1 MSFSTYANHLQ
12 ILHGLVFSYALIY
25 KGVCKDAKDAK
36 DDGYRSSVRI
46 MRKKSFAVYNFSCYN
61 FNVHFLSLTWLTF
74 PEPSRAN
81 KVLMTMNQVSKQV
94 HPDFHQH
101 QKGQLRSIALAAL
114 VHVVLLSFLWI
125 GVRWQNKES
134 NAVEAEVWDMTTR
147 EAAPKPVPVP
157 DPVVEEKPKEP
168 VPVKEEVRQE
178 DPEIALAQEKKRKL
192 LEKKKEEEH
201 QRELA
206 EKKRKEEQ
214 QEKLAE
220 QKRKDEKLT
229 QEADKKKLAAKE
241 KEKSEKL
248 LNDERERIKKQLAN
262 AGNGNSGNS
271 EKSTG
276 NNRGDPSYSAKIA
289 AKVKS
294 NTSYTGTDSTA
305 GNPTVEY
312 TINLLPDGSLRG
324 AIRKVKSSGIPAF
337 DDAVAAGIEKSA
349 PFPRDKTGQV
359 PPSVTVVNRMKEE

>member
-1 MSFSTYANHLQ
+1 
-12 ILHGLVFSYALIY
+12 
-25 KGVCKDAKDAK
+25 
-36 DDGYRSSVRI
+36 
-46 MRKKSFAVYNFSCYN
+46 
-61 FNVHFLSLTWLTF
+61 
-74 PEPSRAN
+74 
-81 KVLMTMNQVSKQV
+81 MNQVSQQA

-101 QKGQLRSIALAAL
+101 QTGQLRSIALAAL
-114 VHVVLLSFLWI
+114 VHVILLSFLWI
-125 GVRWQNKES
+125 GVSWQNKATNET
-134 NAVEAEVWDMTTR
+134 EAELWDMTTR

-157 DPVVEEKPKEP
+157 EPVIEEKPKEP

-201 QRELA
+201 QRELV

-220 QKRKDEKLT
+220 QKRKEEKLA
-229 QEADKKKLAAKE
+229 QEAADKKKLLAKE
-241 KEKSEKL
+241 KEKSTKEKSKAY
-248 LNDERERIKKQLAN
+248 DEEMARVTKQAV
-262 AGNGNSGNS
+262 GTGSTGTS

-276 NNRGDPSYSAKIA
+276 NNRGDPSYIAKIA
-289 AKVKS
+289 AKVRS
-294 NTSYTGTDSTA
+294 NTNFSGIDSTA

-312 TINLLPDGSLRG
+312 LINLLPDGSLRG
-324 AIRKVKSSGIPAF
+324 GIRKVKSSGIAGF

-359 PPSVTVVNRMKEE
+359 PASLTLVYRMKEE

>member
-1 MSFSTYANHLQ
+1 MRFIISAVTTAN
-12 ILHGLVFSYALIY
+12 A
-25 KGVCKDAKDAK
+25 
-36 DDGYRSSVRI
+36 
-46 MRKKSFAVYNFSCYN
+46 
-61 FNVHFLSLTWLTF
+61 HFLSLTWSTF

-81 KVLMTMNQVSKQV
+81 KVLRTMNQVSNQA

-101 QKGQLRSIALAAL
+101 QTGHWRAIALAAV
-114 VHVVLLSFLWI
+114 VHAVLLSFLWV
-125 GVRWQNKES
+125 GVSWQNKAS
-134 NAVEAEVWDMTTR
+134 NETVAEIWDLTNR

-157 DPVVEEKPKEP
+157 EPIVEEKPKEP

-220 QKRKDEKLT
+220 QKRKEEKLA
-229 QEADKKKLAAKE
+229 QEAAEKKKLAAKE
-241 KEKSEKL
+241 KEKTDKL
-248 LNDERERIKKQLAN
+248 FKDELARVTKQAAN
-262 AGNGNSGNS
+262 TGSGGSGAS

-276 NNRGDPSYSAKIA
+276 NNRGDPSYIAKIA
-289 AKVKS
+289 AKVRS
-294 NTSYTGTDSTA
+294 NTNFSGIDSTA

-312 TINLLPDGSLRG
+312 SINLLPDGSLRG
-324 AIRKVKSSGIPAF
+324 GIRKVKSSGLASF

-349 PFPRDKTGQV
+349 PFPRDKSGQV
-359 PPSVTVVNRMKEE
+359 PSSLTLVYRMKEE

>member
-1 MSFSTYANHLQ
+1 
-12 ILHGLVFSYALIY
+12 
-25 KGVCKDAKDAK
+25 
-36 DDGYRSSVRI
+36 
-46 MRKKSFAVYNFSCYN
+46 
-61 FNVHFLSLTWLTF
+61 
-74 PEPSRAN
+74 
-81 KVLMTMNQVSKQV
+81 MNQVSKQA
-94 HPDFHQH
+94 HPDLHQH

-125 GVRWQNKES
+125 GVRWQNKPS
-134 NAVEAEVWDMTTR
+134 EAQDVEVWDTTFR

-157 DPVVEEKPKEP
+157 EPIIEEKPKEP

-220 QKRKDEKLT
+220 QKRKEEKLA
-229 QEADKKKLAAKE
+229 QEAAEKKKLLAKE
-241 KEKSEKL
+241 KEKTDKL
-248 LNDERERIKKQLAN
+248 FKDELARVTKQA
-262 AGNGNSGNS
+262 ATTGSGGSGTS

-276 NNRGDPSYSAKIA
+276 NNRGDPSYIAKIA
-289 AKVKS
+289 AKVRS
-294 NTSYTGTDSTA
+294 NTNFSGIDSTA

-312 TINLLPDGSLRG
+312 SINLLPDGSLRG
-324 AIRKVKSSGIPAF
+324 GIRKVKSSGIPGF

-359 PPSVTVVNRMKEE
+359 PASLTLVYRMKEE

>member
-1 MSFSTYANHLQ
+1 
-12 ILHGLVFSYALIY
+12 
-25 KGVCKDAKDAK
+25 
-36 DDGYRSSVRI
+36 
-46 MRKKSFAVYNFSCYN
+46 
-61 FNVHFLSLTWLTF
+61 
-74 PEPSRAN
+74 
-81 KVLMTMNQVSKQV
+81 MTMNQVSKQV

-134 NAVEAEVWDMTTR
+134 GAIVAEVWDMTTR

-157 DPVVEEKPKEP
+157 VSEPVVEEKPKEP

-192 LEKKKEEEH
+192 LEKKKEEER

-220 QKRKDEKLT
+220 QKRKEEKLA
-229 QEADKKKLAAKE
+229 QEAEKKKLAAKE
-241 KEKSEKL
+241 KEKSDKL
-248 LNDERERIKKQLAN
+248 FKEELARGTKPVITSDSG
-262 AGNGNSGNS
+262 GNGSS

-276 NNRGDPSYSAKIA
+276 NNRGDPSYLAKIA
-289 AKVKS
+289 AKVRS
-294 NTSYTGTDSTA
+294 NTSYGGIDSTV

-337 DDAVAAGIEKSA
+337 DDAVAAAIEASA

-359 PPSVTVVNRMKEE
+359 PSSVKLVHRMKE

>member
-1 MSFSTYANHLQ
+1 ML
-12 ILHGLVFSYALIY
+12 
-25 KGVCKDAKDAK
+25 CAKIRDR
-36 DDGYRSSVRI
+36 DELWG
-46 MRKKSFAVYNFSCYN
+46 KKPIAVYNFSCYN
-61 FNVHFLSLTWLTF
+61 INAHFLSLTWSTI
-74 PEPSRAN
+74 PEPSHAN
-81 KVLMTMNQVSKQV
+81 KVLRTMNQVSNQA

-101 QKGQLRSIALAAL
+101 QTGRLRAIVLAAL
-114 VHVVLLSFLWI
+114 VHIVLLSFLWV
-125 GVRWQNKES
+125 GVSWQNKAS
-134 NAVEAEVWDMTTR
+134 NETEAELWDMTTR

-157 DPVVEEKPKEP
+157 EPVVEEKPKEP

-220 QKRKDEKLT
+220 QKRKEEKLALDAA
-229 QEADKKKLAAKE
+229 EKKKLLAKDKKKSDDLYKEELTRVANQAAKVG
-241 KEKSEKL
+241 SGG
-248 LNDERERIKKQLAN
+248 
-262 AGNGNSGNS
+262 AGVS

-276 NNRGDPSYSAKIA
+276 NNRGDPSYIAKIA
-289 AKVKS
+289 AKVRS
-294 NTSYTGTDSTA
+294 NTVFGGIDSTA

-312 TINLLPDGSLRG
+312 SINLLPDGSLRG
-324 AIRKVKSSGIPAF
+324 AIRKVKSSGIASF

-359 PPSVTVVNRMKEE
+359 PTSLTLVYRMKEE